1 MLTKVNG
8 GMILKTTHYRRERI
22 ERALERVKEHV
33 EWQVKNGLVSEDVV
47 KGVDMA
53 IYVLKRELGW
63 SPQEIFEEK

>member
-1 MLTKVNG
+1 M
-8 GMILKTTHYRRERI
+8 KTTHYRRERI